1 VKVAWKAV
9 TAVATNARKERLS
22 IQEISRALSSVHA
35 IATKGM
41 NDSMKKLAFLDRY
54 LTLWIFLA
62 MFIGVGIG
70 YMYPG
75 IVDFWKYFEVGS
87 TNLPLAAGLILM
99 MFPPLAKVKY
109 EELGKVFSDKKV
121 LATSLVLNWVV
132 GPVLMFALSALFL
145 SSHPEYMYGL
155 IMIGLARCIA
165 MVLVWNDLAKG
176 NGEYAAGLVAL
187 NSIFQVFFYS
197 VYAYFFI
204 AIFPKWLGLPST
216 DAVRNITMA
225 MIARSVLV
233 YLGIPFAAGYL
244 VRRLF
249 RHIKGNDWYYG
260 RFVPRI
266 SPITLIALLFTIIV
280 MFSYKGEYIVKLP
293 FDVMLVAVPLILYFS
308 IIFFLSFWL
317 TRRMGVP
324 YDKSVSISFTATGNN
339 FELAIAVSIAVFGI
353 SSGEAFAAVIGPL
366 IEVPVLI
373 LLVKYALNRR
383 KYKAS

>member
-1 VKVAWKAV
+1 M
-9 TAVATNARKERLS
+9 
-22 IQEISRALSSVHA
+22 Q
-35 IATKGM
+35 
-41 NDSMKKLAFLDRY
+41 KLAFLDRY

-70 YMYPG
+70 YIFPG
-75 IVDFWKYFEVGS
+75 IVDFWGFFEIGS
-87 TNLPLAAGLILM
+87 TNIPLAIGLILM

-109 EELGKVFSDKKV
+109 EELGKVFSDKKI
-121 LATSLVLNWVV
+121 LITSLILNWII
-132 GPVLMFALSALFL
+132 GPVLMFTLSALFL

-176 NGEYAAGLVAL
+176 SGEYAAGLVAL
-187 NSIFQVFFYS
+187 NSIFQVLFYS

-204 AIFPKWLGLPST
+204 AIFPDWIGLPST
-216 DAVRNITMA
+216 DAVRNITMG
-225 MIARSVLV
+225 MIAKSVLV

-244 VRRLF
+244 IRRLL
-249 RHIKGNDWYYG
+249 RSIKGNDWYYQ
-260 RFVPRI
+260 RFIPRI

-293 FDVMLVAVPLILYFS
+293 LDVVIVAVPLVLYFAFM
-308 IIFFLSFWL
+308 FFSSFWFTL
-317 TRRMGVP
+317 HIGVP
-324 YDKSVSISFTATGNN
+324 YDKSSSIAFTATGNN

-353 SSGEAFAAVIGPL
+353 NSGEAFAAVIGPL

-373 LLVKYALNRR
+373 LLVKYALHRR
-383 KYKAS
+383 

>member
-1 VKVAWKAV
+1 VKAAWKV
-9 TAVATNARKERLS
+9 VMVAAISVRRGQSS
-22 IQEISRALSSVHA
+22 IQEISRAPSNAPA
-35 IATKGM
+35 IATERKIDG
-41 NDSMKKLAFLDRY
+41 MKKLAFLDRY

-70 YMYPG
+70 YVYPG
-75 IVDFWKYFEVGS
+75 IVDFWGHFEVGS

-176 NGEYAAGLVAL
+176 SGEYAAGLVAL
-187 NSIFQVFFYS
+187 NSIFQVLFYS

-204 AIFPKWLGLPST
+204 AIFPDWLGLPST
-216 DAVRNITMA
+216 DAVRGITMG
-225 MIARSVLV
+225 MIAKSVLV

-244 VRRLF
+244 VRRLL
-249 RHIKGNDWYYG
+249 RHIKGNDWYYE

-293 FDVMLVAVPLILYFS
+293 FDVMLVAVPLILYFA
-308 IIFFLSFWL
+308 IMFFSSFWF
-317 TRRMGVP
+317 TKRIGVP
-324 YDKSVSISFTATGNN
+324 YEKSASIAFTATGNN

-373 LLVKYALNRR
+373 LLVKYALRHQ
-383 KYKAS
+383 K

>member
-1 VKVAWKAV
+1 VKVAWK
-9 TAVATNARKERLS
+9 VAMVAAISVRRGQSS
-22 IQEISRALSSVHA
+22 ILEISRAPSSA
-35 IATKGM
+35 PAMATERKIDG
-41 NDSMKKLAFLDRY
+41 MKKLAFLDRY

-70 YMYPG
+70 YVYPG
-75 IVDFWKYFEVGS
+75 IVDFWGHFEVGS

-176 NGEYAAGLVAL
+176 SGEYAAGLVAL
-187 NSIFQVFFYS
+187 NSIFQVLFYS

-204 AIFPKWLGLPST
+204 AIFPDWLGLPST
-216 DAVRNITMA
+216 DAVRGITMGI
-225 MIARSVLV
+225 IAKSVLV

-244 VRRLF
+244 VRRLL
-249 RHIKGNDWYYG
+249 RHIKGNDWYYE

-293 FDVMLVAVPLILYFS
+293 FDVMLVAVPLILYFA
-308 IIFFLSFWL
+308 IMFFSSFWF
-317 TRRMGVP
+317 TKRIGVP
-324 YDKSVSISFTATGNN
+324 YDKSASIAFTATGNN

-373 LLVKYALNRR
+373 LLVKYALRHQ
-383 KYKAS
+383 K

>member
-1 VKVAWKAV
+1 
-9 TAVATNARKERLS
+9 
-22 IQEISRALSSVHA
+22 
-35 IATKGM
+35 
-41 NDSMKKLAFLDRY
+41 MKKLAFLDRY

-70 YMYPG
+70 YVYPG
-75 IVDFWKYFEVGS
+75 IVKFWGHFEVGS
-87 TNLPLAAGLILM
+87 TNMPLAAGLILM

-109 EELGKVFSDKKV
+109 EELGNVFSDRKV
-121 LATSLVLNWVV
+121 LATSLMLNWLI

-176 NGEYAAGLVAL
+176 SGEYAAGLVAL
-187 NSIFQVFFYS
+187 NSIFQVLFYS

-204 AIFPKWLGLPST
+204 AIFPDWLGLPAT
-216 DAVRNITMA
+216 DAVRGITMG
-225 MIARSVLV
+225 MIAKSVLV
-233 YLGIPFAAGYL
+233 YLGFPFAAGYL
-244 VRRLF
+244 ARRLL
-249 RHIKGNDWYYG
+249 RHSKGNDWYYNC
-260 RFVPRI
+260 FVPRI

-293 FDVMLVAVPLILYFS
+293 FDVMFIAVPLILYFA
-308 IIFFLSFWL
+308 IMFFSSFWF
-317 TRRMGVP
+317 TKRIGVP
-324 YDKSVSISFTATGNN
+324 YDKSASIAFTATGNN

-373 LLVKYALNRR
+373 LLVKYALRHQ
-383 KYKAS
+383 K